1 MTCYSH
7 YLMVVRNQNNWSF
20 DFDCFPVCFK
30 IKCEVSFKC
39 KMFFAIQKGVFR
51 VKTHNSSKFKLRCFL
66 VPHQKKCENARM
78 ESWPS
83 LDSAGSLNDFCGHAQ
98 IRGLIIQPRIAI
110 RGNIHCYLTKSVSS
124 PHTVFSNF
132 SSLKILSESS
142 IFDGQFMDSGP
153 NLGFQV
159 SRACVVIVN

>member
-1 MTCYSH
+1 MLFALPDGC
-7 YLMVVRNQNNWSF
+7 NNWSF

-98 IRGLIIQPRIAI
+98 IRGLIIQPRTAI

-132 SSLKILSESS
+132 SSLKIFSKSS
-142 IFDGQFMDSGP
+142 IFERQFIWVIMDSGP
-153 NLGFQV
+153 NLVFQV

>member
-1 MTCYSH
+1 MF
-7 YLMVVRNQNNWSF
+7 LRNSKRRFQGKNTQQ
-20 DFDCFPVCFK
+20 FK
-30 IKCEVSFKC
+30 VQTEMLF
-39 KMFFAIQKGVFR
+39 
-51 VKTHNSSKFKLRCFL
+51 TTT
-66 VPHQKKCENARM
+66 PKKCENARM

-132 SSLKILSESS
+132 SSLKIFSESS

-153 NLGFQV
+153 YLGFQV

>member
-1 MTCYSH
+1 MQEWNH
-7 YLMVVRNQNNWSF
+7 
-20 DFDCFPVCFK
+20 
-30 IKCEVSFKC
+30 
-39 KMFFAIQKGVFR
+39 G
-51 VKTHNSSKFKLRCFL
+51 
-66 VPHQKKCENARM
+66 PH
-78 ESWPS
+78 WT
-83 LDSAGSLNDFCGHAQ
+83 AGSLNDFCGHAQ

-132 SSLKILSESS
+132 SSLKIFSESS